1 MSVPAVAELHQL
13 YEAAD
18 EGAIVTLL
26 AKLAIEK
33 SYVAKLDETRQVS
46 SASNAWVCAGRAD

>member
-1 MSVPAVAELHQL
+1 MEPDVDRVHTISVPVVSELHQL
-13 YEAAD
+13 YAAAD

-33 SYVAKLDETRQVS
+33 SYTAKLDETRQVPR
-46 SASNAWVCAGRAD
+46 V